1 MNLYA
6 YLKPLIFKMAPEQA
20 HVLTIALLRLGGSN
34 AIGRAVIRA
43 LFPCRHPGQVV
54 QAFGLTFP
62 NPLGMAAGYD
72 KDGLGWRG
80 LACLGFGHIE
90 LGTVTPRPQPGNPS
104 PRIFRLVDDRA
115 VINRMG
121 FPNRGAAFLAARL
134 QGPRPKGLILGVNI
148 GKNKDTP
155 LEKAGQDYLSLAR
168 IFAPLCDYLAV
179 NVSSPNTPG
188 LRTLQSR
195 QALESLLKPLAAER
209 DSQARRLSRPV
220 PILVKIAP
228 DLSDAELD
236 EALEAIVN
244 TRMDGVIVGNTT
256 IGREELTSPLSGEA
270 GGLSGAPLKA
280 INTLMIKKVIQ
291 RTGSRLPVIASGGV
305 LSAAD
310 AQEKLDA
317 GAALVQLYTGLIYEG
332 PGLVSD
338 ILNHGLKLG

>member
-1 MNLYA
+1 MNLYS
-6 YLKPLIFKMAPEQA
+6 YLKPLIFKMTPEQA
-20 HVLTIALLRLGGSN
+20 HASTIAMLRLGGSN

-43 LFPCRHPGQVV
+43 MFPCRHPGPVI

-72 KDGLGWRG
+72 KDGFGWRG

-104 PRIFRLVDDRA
+104 PRIFRLVDNRA

-155 LEKAGQDYLSLAR
+155 LEEAGQDYLNLAR
-168 IFAPLCDYLAV
+168 TFTPLCDYLAV

-195 QALESLLKPLAAER
+195 QALESLLKPLASER
-209 DSQARRLSRPV
+209 DTQARRLSRPV

-244 TRMDGVIVGNTT
+244 TRMDGIIVCNTT
-256 IGREELTSPLSGEA
+256 IGREGLTSPLSGEV
-270 GGLSGAPLKA
+270 GGLSGAPLNA
-280 INTLMIKKVIQ
+280 INTQMIKKVIQ
-291 RTGSRLPVIASGGV
+291 RTGSRLPVVASGGV

-317 GAALVQLYTGLIYEG
+317 GAVLVQLYTGLIYEG
-332 PGLVSD
+332 PGLVCD
-338 ILNHGLKLG
+338 ILNQGLRLA

>member
-1 MNLYA
+1 MNLYS
-6 YLKPLIFKMAPEQA
+6 YLKPLIFKMTPEQA
-20 HVLTIALLRLGGSN
+20 HASTIAMLRLGGSN
-34 AIGRAVIRA
+34 AIGRAIIRA
-43 LFPCRHPGQVV
+43 MFPCRHPGPVI

-72 KDGLGWRG
+72 KDGFGWRG

-155 LEKAGQDYLSLAR
+155 LEEAGQDYLSLAR
-168 IFAPLCDYLAV
+168 TFTPLCDYLAV

-195 QALESLLKPLAAER
+195 QALESPAEAAGLRTGFAGPAPQPARAHPGQNRPRPERCRTGRGPGSHREHPHGRHHRLQHHHRTRRADLATIRRGGRPERRPAER
-209 DSQARRLSRPV
+209 HQH
-220 PILVKIAP
+220 P
-228 DLSDAELD
+228 DDQKSHPAY
-236 EALEAIVN
+236 
-244 TRMDGVIVGNTT
+244 R
-256 IGREELTSPLSGEA
+256 
-270 GGLSGAPLKA
+270 
-280 INTLMIKKVIQ
+280 
-291 RTGSRLPVIASGGV
+291 
-305 LSAAD
+305 
-310 AQEKLDA
+310 
-317 GAALVQLYTGLIYEG
+317 
-332 PGLVSD
+332 
-338 ILNHGLKLG
+338 